1 MDKVTLA
8 LVRSQATRISSE
20 ENENRFSKF
29 LKNEP
34 DETALE
40 KAKEKER
47 QRLEKAQ
54 AKRNAEREKLRDK
67 YRMKYDLG
75 GTNKTND
82 FGIRGSGIE
91 PKKEAQGCC
100 CWII

>member
-1 MDKVTLA
+1 MDKITLA
-8 LVRSQATRISSE
+8 LVKNQATRISSE
-20 ENENRFSKF
+20 ENENKFSKF

-40 KAKEKER
+40 KAREKER

-67 YRMKYDLG
+67 YRTKYDLG
-75 GTNKTND
+75 GKSKNND
-82 FGIRGSGIE
+82 LGSVGSDVD
-91 PKKEAQGCC
+91 PKKEEKGC